1 MSQYRFVPLEY
12 VVAAHLTELFAGM
25 EILEHHAF
33 RVTHTRDLE
42 VGEDVTE
49 NLSTRSRYG
58 PQTHRYT
65 DCRPAQ

>member
-49 NLSTRSRYG
+49 NLRAV
-58 PQTHRYT
+58 PQRAGGAPR
-65 DCRPAQ
+65 DSSW